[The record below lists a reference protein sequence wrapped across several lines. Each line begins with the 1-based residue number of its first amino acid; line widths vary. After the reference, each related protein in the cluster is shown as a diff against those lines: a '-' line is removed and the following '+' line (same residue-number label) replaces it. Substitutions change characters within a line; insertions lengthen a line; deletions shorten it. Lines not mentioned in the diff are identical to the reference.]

1 MAANEIEQVKLPSEW
16 YAWRV
21 VRMLGEGAYGTVYQ
35 AQRRAGSKI
44 LTSAIKII
52 RVTAQG
58 GELSGLATELGGKDY
73 IVEYYRDIVDNYV
86 REIEAMDTLQGNQN
100 IVNIQDYVVEEDLD
114 ELCWTIYI
122 RMEYLTPF
130 PEYVVTH
137 ALEEKDYI
145 HLGIDICTAL
155 SRCEKA
161 EIIHR
166 DIKPSNLFVDSRG
179 HFKLGDFGVAK
190 KLEKTKFA
198 YTTLGTAPYMAPE
211 VFWGRSYDSR
221 ADLYSLGLVLY
232 QLMNHKR
239 EAFVDLGKKIVYMR
253 DREQAMNR
261 RLSGDPLPAPAESS
275 NGFSKVILKACE
287 ADPNKRYQH
296 AEAFRADLLSLLGK
310 EKRNWW
316 NKNKI
321 LAASAL
327 AAGVL
332 AIFTFLPGTISKLSL
347 FTPNE
352 ETLGHSA
359 HVVQSRQDKPKD
371 FIPAQTDAQEHTEEA
386 TTLQEEPLFESTDK
400 KNETE
405 SAKEQE
411 TSMGTLLAEAETEVR
426 TDAGTEDTWP
436 EREADSEPEVTEL
449 KVTESEVTESE
460 GTESEGTEPEGPVD
474 PETESHEPEGEV
486 DPEEGITLPAEE
498 LDPYIINDF
507 EPWVPFETEPTE
519 PEGGEAFE
527 TEGNGK
533 EANGLLT
540 DVENTHYI
548 ELTEEELVQV
558 PDPFVEENIVMA
570 GLCGE
575 DLSWTLDDEG
585 TLTISGS
592 GAMTDYQTADLCPWY
607 QRDKSNPRIINILLD
622 DNITHIGRYAFYEC
636 EQVETVDLPEK
647 LESIGDWA
655 FYWNGLTSVTIP
667 GSVTTIGGSAFAG
680 SRRLKEVYISD
691 GVTEIQGGAFAEC
704 FYLCSVRIPPSVTVI
719 GRDVFNHND
728 PSFTICGEAGSYV
741 QTYAVV
747 YGYPFY
753 DYSIPP
759 ITQGECGDN
768 LVWGLDE
775 ESGILTISGSGDM
788 MDYNNTT
795 DLPPWNQGNN
805 CIPPIQGIC
814 FDDNLTHIGDYS
826 FKDCTEMRTVDLPQN
841 LVSIGKYAFSNSGL
855 EYLVIPESVRTIG
868 DRAFENSEFLQEV
881 YIAEGVRE
889 IGFSAFW
896 GCTSLKDITIPASV
910 EMIGMHAFSGC
921 NPTLIIHGAEGSY
934 AQTYAGTHGF
944 PFLSISQ

>member
-86 REIEAMDTLQGNQN
+86 QEIEAMDTLQGNQN

-161 EIIHR
+161 GIIHR

-371 FIPAQTDAQEHTEEA
+371 FIPAQTDAQKHKGEA
-386 TTLQEEPLFESTDK
+386 TTLQEEAPLFESTDK

-449 KVTESEVTESE
+449 KVTESEV
-460 GTESEGTEPEGPVD
+460 TESEGTEPEGPVD

-533 EANGLLT
+533 EANGVLT

-548 ELTEEELVQV
+548 ELTEEELVEE
-558 PDPFVEENIVMA
+558 PDPFLGENIVMA

-607 QRDKSNPRIINILLD
+607 QRDKSNPRIINIVLD

-647 LESIGDWA
+647 LESIDLLA
-655 FYWNGLTSVTIP
+655 FGFGGLTSVTIP
-667 GSVTTIGGSAFAG
+667 GSVTTIGGLAFSG
-680 SRRLKEVYISD
+680 NRQLREVYIAD
-691 GVTEIQGGAFAEC
+691 GVTVIEEGAFSEC
-704 FYLCSVRIPPSVTVI
+704 YNLINVRIPPSVTVI
-719 GRDVFNHND
+719 GRDAFRYSDSHL
-728 PSFTICGEAGSYV
+728 TICGEAGSYAQV
-741 QTYAVV
+741 YADVSWIQ
-747 YGYPFY
+747 FY
-753 DYSIPP
+753 DYSSPP
-759 ITQGECGDN
+759 ILQGECGDN
-768 LVWGLDE
+768 LVWSLDE
-775 ESGILTISGSGDM
+775 ESGLLTITGNGDM
-788 MDYNNTT
+788 KDYNLT
-795 DLPPWNQGNN
+795 DLPPWNQENSY
-805 CIPPIQGIC
+805 IPRIQGIYL
-814 FDDNLTHIGDYS
+814 DDNLTHIGAHS
-826 FKDCTEMRTVDLPQN
+826 FYGCTEIKTVDFPRN
-841 LVSIGKYAFSNSGL
+841 LVSIGLCAFSNTGL
-855 EYLVIPESVRTIG
+855 EYLEIPESVRTIE
-868 DRAFENSEFLQEV
+868 DRAFENNEFLKEV
-881 YIAEGVRE
+881 IIEEGVRE
-889 IGFSAFW
+889 IGDWAFE
-896 GCTSLKDITIPASV
+896 GCTSLRDITIPASV
-910 EMIGMHAFSGC
+910 EMIGRHPFHNCS
-921 NPTLIIHGAEGSY
+921 PVLFIHGAEGSY

>member
-100 IVNIQDYVVEEDLD
+100 IVNIQDYVVEEYLD

-161 EIIHR
+161 GIIHR

-371 FIPAQTDAQEHTEEA
+371 FIPAQTDAQKHKGEA
-386 TTLQEEPLFESTDK
+386 TTLQEEAPLFESTDK

-460 GTESEGTEPEGPVD
+460 GTEPEGPVD

-498 LDPYIINDF
+498 IDPYIINDF

-585 TLTISGS
+585 TLTIDGS
-592 GAMTDYQTADLCPWY
+592 GAMMDYREMELWPWN
-607 QRDKSNPRIINILLD
+607 QKNKSIPRITRILLD
-622 DNITHIGRYAFYEC
+622 DAITHIGNYAFC
-636 EQVETVDLPEK
+636 DCDQLETIDLPES
-647 LESIGDWA
+647 LESIGNLA
-655 FYWNGLTSVTIP
+655 FCWSGLTSVTIP
-667 GSVTTIGGSAFAG
+667 SSVKTIGASAFALCDQ
-680 SRRLKEVYISD
+680 LKEVYISD
-691 GVTEIQGGAFAEC
+691 GVTAIKDGAFSDC
-704 FYLCSVRIPPSVTVI
+704 FELRSVRIPPSVTVI
-719 GRDVFNHND
+719 GREGFRYSHSD
-728 PSFTICGEAGSYV
+728 FTICGEAGSYA
-741 QTYAVV
+741 QKFAEV
-747 YGYPFY
+747 YGYFFY
-753 DYSIPP
+753 DYSSPP
-759 ITQGECGDN
+759 IMQGECGDT
-768 LVWGLDE
+768 LFWGLNE
-775 ESGILTISGSGDM
+775 ESGLLTIIGYGDM
-788 MDYNNTT
+788 KDYSVM
-795 DLPPWNQGNN
+795 DLPPWNQYSI
-805 CIPPIQGIC
+805 CIPRMQGIYL
-814 FDDNLTHIGDYS
+814 DDNLTHIGDKS
-826 FKDCTEMRTVDLPQN
+826 FAGCTEMRTVDLPRN
-841 LVSIGKYAFSNSGL
+841 LVSIGEGAFANTGL
-855 EYLVIPESVRTIG
+855 KDLVIPESVRTIG
-868 DRAFENSEFLQEV
+868 DRAFEKNEFLQEV
-881 YIAEGVRE
+881 YIDEGVRE

-896 GCTSLKDITIPASV
+896 RCTSLRNVTIPASV
-910 EMIGMHAFSGC
+910 EMIGQYAFAECSPDLVIYG
-921 NPTLIIHGAEGSY
+921 TEGSY
-934 AQTYAGTHGF
+934 AQTYAEENGI
-944 PFLSISQ
+944 PFSSVS